1 MLSKNLANATS
12 YILYRE
18 RDLNRNEMLYIGAY
32 YVVQFGVIECDFHAV
47 VAANAVAA

>member
-12 YILYRE
+12 YILYHE